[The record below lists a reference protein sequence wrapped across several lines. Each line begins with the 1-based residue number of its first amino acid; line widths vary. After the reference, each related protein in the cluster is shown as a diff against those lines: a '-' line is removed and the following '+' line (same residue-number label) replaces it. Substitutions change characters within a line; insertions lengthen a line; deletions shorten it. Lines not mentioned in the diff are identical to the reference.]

1 MFLALVLASNFSI
14 VYRHALDIYFI
25 LYIFFFIIA
34 KCLAILKILSSKLLT
49 QQHIIQLVK
58 KFIFCSKPH
67 FVHYSIYQI
76 YILNCKKTLYS
87 TCTTS
92 VKTQQIC
99 LSVKSFFQNISMF
112 SIQEELNHS
121 TATFKILT
129 VDGIIETALL
139 FMF

>member
-49 QQHIIQLVK
+49 QQHIIQLAK

-76 YILNCKKTLYS
+76 YILNCKKTLYLLALLLS
-87 TCTTS
+87 KHSKS
-92 VKTQQIC
+92 V
-99 LSVKSFFQNISMF
+99 SVS
-112 SIQEELNHS
+112 NHS
-121 TATFKILT
+121 FKTLACFQSKRNS
-129 VDGIIETALL
+129 IIAQRLSKY
-139 FMF
+139 